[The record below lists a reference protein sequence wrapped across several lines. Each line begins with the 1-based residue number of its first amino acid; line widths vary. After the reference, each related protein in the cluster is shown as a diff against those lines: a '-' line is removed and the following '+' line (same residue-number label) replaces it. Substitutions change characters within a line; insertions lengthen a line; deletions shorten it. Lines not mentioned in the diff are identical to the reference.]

1 MVADTLN
8 YEQAV
13 QHGLLQAEDGAII
26 SPDVRFIPNEDDG
39 VNSGPILIGRGARIR
54 SGALI
59 CSGTSIGENSIIG
72 HNSVIRARVKVGSN
86 SVISHFVC
94 LERDAVVG
102 NNVRI
107 SALTHITGNCSI
119 GDNVQIGA
127 RVVTV
132 NDNEMRWR
140 VGEVL
145 RAPKILSGARVG
157 SGTTLLGNV
166 TIGENAFIGA
176 GSVVTRNIPPGTLA
190 YGNPAYVQGD
200 RPQGDWVAGASKTNL
215 EDDGDLYP

>member
-1 MVADTLN
+1 MVMDTLS
-8 YEQAV
+8 YEKAV
-13 QHGLLQAEDGAII
+13 QHGLLLAAEGALI
-26 SPDVRFIPNEDDG
+26 SSDVRIVPNEDDG
-39 VNSGPILIGRGARIR
+39 VNSGPIMIGRGAKIR
-54 SGALI
+54 SGALL
-59 CSGTSIGENSIIG
+59 CSGACIGENSIIG
-72 HNSVIRARVKVGSN
+72 HNVVIRARVKVGAN

-94 LERDAVVG
+94 LERDATIG
-102 NNVRI
+102 DNVRI
-107 SALTHITGNCSI
+107 SALTHITGNCLI

-176 GSVVTRNIPPGTLA
+176 GSVVTRDIPPGTLA

-200 RPQGDWVAGASKTNL
+200 RPRGDWIAGASKSVP
-215 EDDGDLYP
+215 EDKRDF

>member
-1 MVADTLN
+1 MVADILS

-13 QHGLLQAEDGAII
+13 QHGLLQVEEGALI
-26 SPDVRFIPNEDDG
+26 SSDVRFIPNEDDG
-39 VNSGPILIGRGARIR
+39 VNSGPIVVRRGARIR
-54 SGALI
+54 SGALL
-59 CSGTSIGENSIIG
+59 CSGVSIGENSIIG
-72 HNSVIRARVKVGSN
+72 HNAVIRARVKIGAN

-94 LERDAVVG
+94 LERDSKVG
-102 NNVRI
+102 ENVRI
-107 SALTHITGNCSI
+107 SALTHITGKCSI

-140 VGEVL
+140 VGEIL
-145 RAPKILSGARVG
+145 RAPKILSGARIG

-166 TIGENAFIGA
+166 TVGKNAFIGA

-200 RPQGDWVAGASKTNL
+200 RPQGDWNAGASKL
-215 EDDGDLYP
+215 SSEDNGDL